1 MKHKAYL
8 IVFAFSSICSLS
20 SSVSAAES
28 MPLDPIGTTL
38 EDFFTAALN
47 YSPQLKIAE
56 ESMSIGAARKR
67 AANGRLLPQLNATA
81 NVSDNRRNS
90 SDPNILGEQRFDGER
105 FALQLS
111 QVLFHWQT
119 FSQRNQAKLIESQLE
134 AQYYGELAIL
144 FSDVAEK
151 YFNVLQAEDGL
162 ESMDAELNAV
172 RNQLN
177 QIQSMY
183 DRQLAQITDLYQAQA
198 IVAAVESEQLQLQ
211 SEVALR
217 QEALRSITGLS
228 AGPLYRLSDD
238 AQIPPLQNSINY
250 WVQQARSGNY
260 QIKAREF
267 QLQVATERISESRGA
282 YMPRVSLILQKQD
295 SNVGF
300 ENAPVAQN
308 DNTYIGLDVTI
319 PLYAGGSNRAA
330 VSEAHSQELI
340 AEYQLQQQQLETSER
355 VRNAYLQV
363 QSSELRTEAAD
374 KLLESTILSATAAQ
388 RGFELGTVTNVDVL
402 NALRDQFRAE
412 RDLQQTRY
420 EHVIYNL
427 LLKRETGILTAEDM
441 LEVGSWLE
449 AP

>member
-1 MKHKAYL
+1 MKKKLPL
-8 IVFAFSSICSLS
+8 ISLVFSAICGWSSSI
-20 SSVSAAES
+20 AATEFVA
-28 MPLDPIGTTL
+28 LDPVGTTL

-56 ESMSIGAARKR
+56 ESMKIGSARKR

-81 NVSDNRRNS
+81 NVSNNRRTVS
-90 SDPNILGEQRFDGER
+90 GQPGLQTFDGER
-105 FALQLS
+105 YTLQLS

-119 FSQRNQAKLIESQLE
+119 FSQRSQAKLTEDQLE
-134 AQYYGELAIL
+134 AEYFGELAFL
-144 FSDVAEK
+144 LSDVAEK
-151 YFNVLQAEDGL
+151 YFAVLQADDAL
-162 ESMDAELNAV
+162 ESIDSELSAV
-172 RNQLN
+172 NNQLN
-177 QIQSMY
+177 QIQSLY

-198 IVAAVESEQLQLQ
+198 SVAAVESEKLQLQ
-211 SEVALR
+211 SELAMR
-217 QEALRSITGLS
+217 QEALRSITGIS
-228 AGPLYRLSDD
+228 AGPLFRLSDD

-282 YMPRVSLILQKQD
+282 YMPRVSLIVQRQN

-300 ENAPVAQN
+300 ENAPVSQN
-308 DNTYIGLDVTI
+308 DNTYLGLDVTI

-340 AEYQLQQQQLETSER
+340 AEYQLQQEQLETSER
-355 VRNAYLQV
+355 VRSAYLQV
-363 QSSELRTEAAD
+363 QSSELRTAAAQ
-374 KLLESTILSATAAQ
+374 KLLESTSLSATAAQ

-412 RDLQQTRY
+412 RDLQRTRY

-427 LLKRETGILTAEDM
+427 ILKRETGILTAEDM

>member
-1 MKHKAYL
+1 MENKLPL
-8 IVFAFSSICSLS
+8 IGLVFGAICGWS
-20 SSVSAAES
+20 SSTAAAEFV
-28 MPLDPIGTTL
+28 PLDPTGTTL
-38 EDFFTAALN
+38 EDFFTAALD

-56 ESMSIGAARKR
+56 ESMKIGSARKR

-81 NVSDNRRNS
+81 NVSDNRRDVS
-90 SDPNILGEQRFDGER
+90 GQPGLQTFDGKR
-105 FALQLS
+105 YTVQLS

-119 FSQRNQAKLIESQLE
+119 FSQRSQARLVEDQLE
-134 AQYYGELAIL
+134 AEYYGELALL

-151 YFNVLQAEDGL
+151 YFNVLQADDAL
-162 ESMDAELNAV
+162 ESIDSELDAVN
-172 RNQLN
+172 NQLN

-198 IVAAVESEQLQLQ
+198 SVASVESEKLQLQ
-211 SEVALR
+211 SDLSMR
-217 QEALRSITGLS
+217 REALRSITGIS
-228 AGPLYRLSDD
+228 AGPLFRLSDD
-238 AQIPPLQNSINY
+238 ALIPPLEGSANY

-282 YMPRVSLILQKQD
+282 YMPRVSLIVQRQN

-300 ENAPVAQN
+300 ENSPVTQN
-308 DNTYIGLDVTI
+308 DNTYLGLDVTI

-340 AEYQLQQQQLETSER
+340 AEYQLQQEQLETSER
-355 VRNAYLQV
+355 VRSAYMQV
-363 QSSELRTEAAD
+363 QSSELRTAAAQ
-374 KLLESTILSATAAQ
+374 KLLESTTLSATAAQ

-412 RDLQQTRY
+412 RDLQRTRY

-427 LLKRETGILTAEDM
+427 ILKRETGILTAEDM